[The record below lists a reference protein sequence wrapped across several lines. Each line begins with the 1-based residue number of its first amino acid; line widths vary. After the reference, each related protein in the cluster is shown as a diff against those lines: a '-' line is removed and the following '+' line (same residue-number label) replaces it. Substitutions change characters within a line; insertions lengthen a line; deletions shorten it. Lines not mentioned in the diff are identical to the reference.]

1 MAFWEAIRTSL
12 GEIWAHKLRS
22 LLTFVGVML
31 GTAAVVVNV
40 TIIEGIKVMVWDGI
54 RGLGFDGVMFVS
66 ARAPESPI
74 ERQKTFDSHGMALPD
89 VAVLKDGGE
98 TLEAVAALR
107 QADMVVA
114 ARGEQRRVRV
124 MGVTPSYGVVH
135 SREVSAGRWFDEGDE
150 RGWNRVAVLG
160 RDLAADLF
168 GSEEPVGRLVK
179 IGDERFKV
187 VGVEAQIGN
196 RFANSGFG
204 RREMKSV
211 LVPLATFQAYLKGG
225 EAVNIVTIKTR
236 DTAHLAAVKGEVE
249 RLMRRAHRGIGDFE
263 VENIA
268 DEILKA
274 EKQVRDELNNW
285 TVVLAAIAG
294 ISLLVGG
301 VGIYSVLKISLAE
314 RLYEI
319 GLRKAI
325 GASDRAILTQFM
337 VESTTLSVL
346 GAVLGCAVG
355 AVISGLASGAFEAG
369 LPLSPLGL
377 ALGVTFA
384 VAVGLFAGVFPALSA
399 ARLTPVE
406 ALRG

>member
-1 MAFWEAIRTSL
+1 
-12 GEIWAHKLRS
+12 
-22 LLTFVGVML
+22 
-31 GTAAVVVNV
+31 
-40 TIIEGIKVMVWDGI
+40 
-54 RGLGFDGVMFVS
+54 
-66 ARAPESPI
+66 
-74 ERQKTFDSHGMALPD
+74 
-89 VAVLKDGGE
+89 
-98 TLEAVAALR
+98 
-107 QADMVVA
+107 
-114 ARGEQRRVRV
+114 
-124 MGVTPSYGVVH
+124 
-135 SREVSAGRWFDEGDE
+135 
-150 RGWNRVAVLG
+150 
-160 RDLAADLF
+160 
-168 GSEEPVGRLVK
+168 
-179 IGDERFKV
+179 
-187 VGVEAQIGN
+187 
-196 RFANSGFG
+196 
-204 RREMKSV
+204 
-211 LVPLATFQAYLKGG
+211 
-225 EAVNIVTIKTR
+225 
-236 DTAHLAAVKGEVE
+236 
-249 RLMRRAHRGIGDFE
+249 MRRAHRGIGDFE